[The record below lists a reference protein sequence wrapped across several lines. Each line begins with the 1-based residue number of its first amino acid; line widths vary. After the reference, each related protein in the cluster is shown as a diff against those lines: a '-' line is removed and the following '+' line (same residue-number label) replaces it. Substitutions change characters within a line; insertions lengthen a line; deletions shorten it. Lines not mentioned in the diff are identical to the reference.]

1 MALFGR
7 KKTPAKPEKKPVAA
21 AAEAAVTE
29 VVLVSDDAVV
39 ADESATP
46 VVEKVI
52 KKKVKSKK
60 KGFNFFAS
68 DTPGEKPLANSDL
81 EAQRYRRLGKRIQI
95 QSALI
100 GVLVVMFG
108 LGTQLFANTYTY
120 YARRIGAPLG
130 AEKRLMELNLP
141 IVNTESILAW
151 SMATVT
157 EVLTFNFANYNARIS
172 MFGGRFH
179 PEGWVNF
186 VKAVSKSNVIEGFT
200 TQQLV
205 STAAPLAPATIEWE
219 GENPDTL
226 EYEWRVKVPMIRKFV
241 TNNDKSSITRS
252 TVRLTI
258 IRMPLGDYPAG
269 IAIKVWRE

>member
-7 KKTPAKPEKKPVAA
+7 KKTAAPSEKKPVVETVVQ
-21 AAEAAVTE
+21 EAIP
-29 VVLVSDDAVV
+29 VS
-39 ADESATP
+39 EEAT
-46 VVEKVI
+46 VVEEAVAPVAEKII

-68 DTPGEKPLANSDL
+68 DTPGEKPLANSEL

-100 GVLVVMFG
+100 GVLVVVFG
-108 LGTQLFANTYTY
+108 LGTQIFADSYSY

-130 AEKRLMELNLP
+130 AEKRLLELNLP

-157 EVLTFNFANYNARIS
+157 EVLTFNFANYNSRIS
-172 MFGGRFH
+172 MFAGRFH

-186 VKAVSKSNVIEGFT
+186 VKAVSKSGVIDGFT

-205 STAAPLAPATIEWE
+205 STAAPSEAAVIVWE

-226 EYEWRVKVPMIRKFV
+226 EYEWHVRVPVIRKFV
-241 TNNDKSSITRS
+241 TNNDKSIIKKS
-252 TVRLTI
+252 VVNLTI
-258 IRMPLGDYPAG
+258 VRVPLISYPAG
-269 IAIKVWRE
+269 VAIKVWKE